1 MGVVLILL
9 SVVAVNLLY
18 AEIAYRSLRSR
29 DLDTALP
36 PARLRELF
44 AETVAGFGW
53 RIVEDGDPYV
63 AESGLLTL
71 SYQRIGLTLEPLGGG
86 RTEARVDVLRYSGQ
100 WLVPFPHR
108 PHTIRWR
115 INAFVRAVLAED
127 PTARDLT

>member
-1 MGVVLILL
+1 MGFVLILVL
-9 SVVAVNLLY
+9 VVASQLVY
-18 AEIAYRSLRSR
+18 AQIAYRSLRSR

-44 AETVAGFGW
+44 EETVAGFGW
-53 RIVEDGDPYV
+53 RIAERRNPFV
-63 AESGLLTL
+63 AESRLFTG

-100 WLVPFPHR
+100 WLIPFPQR

-115 INAFVRAVLAED
+115 INAFVRAVRAAD
-127 PTARDLT
+127 PTARELT